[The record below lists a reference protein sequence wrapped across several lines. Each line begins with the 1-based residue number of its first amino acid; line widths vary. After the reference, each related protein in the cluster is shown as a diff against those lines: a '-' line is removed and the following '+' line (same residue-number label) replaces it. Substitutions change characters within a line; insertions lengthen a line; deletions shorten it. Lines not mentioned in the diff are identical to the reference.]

1 VIYTSGSTGRPKGV
15 VVTHRGLANYLA
27 GWVLAAYPVTAG
39 RGAAVSS
46 SIAFDLSVTGIFA
59 PLLAGREVWLVPEGA
74 ETEGLASM
82 LRDIGGFSFVK
93 LTPAHVDLLGQQL
106 TAAEAAKAASALV
119 VGGEPLR
126 ARTVSLWIKSAP
138 QTVIFNEYGPT
149 EATVGCCVYRVPQSQ
164 TLSRSVPIGRPI
176 ANTALYILDRCLR
189 PTPVGVPGELHIGG
203 DGLARGYLGGAQI
216 TAERFIPAPFGNQP
230 GARIYKTGDL
240 ARYNADG
247 NIEFIGRND
256 SQIKIRGY
264 RIELGEIEAGLLEH
278 PSVKDAAA
286 VAYVDATGEK
296 RIVACVTPREAGP
309 AEEAELRTHLSARL
323 PGYMIPSAIVWLDQ
337 LPLTANGKIDSKALA
352 ALGQNAKLEPA
363 KRYVAP
369 RSTAEARLASIWA
382 EVLGVDRVGIH
393 DSFFE
398 LGGHSLMI
406 GQVTARVRKMFHVE
420 LLPRSFFD
428 SPTVAEQVVAI
439 AMKQAELTG
448 DEEVARV
455 LSELRPR
462 TASSAD

>member
-1 VIYTSGSTGRPKGV
+1 
-15 VVTHRGLANYLA
+15 
-27 GWVLAAYPVTAG
+27 
-39 RGAAVSS
+39 
-46 SIAFDLSVTGIFA
+46 
-59 PLLAGREVWLVPEGA
+59 
-74 ETEGLASM
+74 M
-82 LRDIGGFSFVK
+82 
-93 LTPAHVDLLGQQL
+93 DLLGQQL